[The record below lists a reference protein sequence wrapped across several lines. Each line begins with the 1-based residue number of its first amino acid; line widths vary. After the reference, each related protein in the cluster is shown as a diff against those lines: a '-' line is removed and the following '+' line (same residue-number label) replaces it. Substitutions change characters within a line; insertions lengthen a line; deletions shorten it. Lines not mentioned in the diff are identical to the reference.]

1 MQAKRMGPG
10 YEIFY
15 DNSGKGDVILRDTR
29 SSNSV
34 VVPQSKLI
42 QIFGNKTTKSENNDK
57 ATKLMDLLQLNF
69 INKESNIEVYN
80 GSTASED
87 LVFEGTINNLK
98 NETESMS
105 AIAESIIDSIWNEKD
120 ITIILVD

>member
-98 NETESMS
+98 NETES
-105 AIAESIIDSIWNEKD
+105 SITEYNCRSCGG
-120 ITIILVD
+120 